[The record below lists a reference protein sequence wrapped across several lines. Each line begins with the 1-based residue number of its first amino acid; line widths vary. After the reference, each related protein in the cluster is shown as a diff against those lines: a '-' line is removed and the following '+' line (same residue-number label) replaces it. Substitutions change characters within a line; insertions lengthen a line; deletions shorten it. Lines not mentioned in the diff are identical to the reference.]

1 MRGDVFMSVKRIEEI
16 KAMLQQQGKVMV
28 NDLSQRFR
36 VSTVSIRKD
45 LAALE
50 KQGLATRFY
59 GGAQKA
65 EPLKG
70 TRTQRP
76 DFYQDPRRQSLA
88 EKACEEIDE
97 GDCIFLGSGRTCCIL
112 ARKLDRFTHL
122 TVVTNN
128 ITALQDLL
136 HRVSKVYLIGGEVTS
151 TDEITLFSSWEQPQN
166 FTESIYVNK
175 AFTSI
180 SGIDVKAGLT
190 VNSIIS
196 TYVFRHIPTMAHQW
210 ILMAD
215 HTKYDRIAIYPVAD
229 LSQVHTVISD
239 DFPPSYKDYFQHH
252 QIRTV
257 LTEPDR

>member
-1 MRGDVFMSVKRIEEI
+1 MSVKRIEEI

-28 NDLSQRFR
+28 NDLSQQFR

-45 LAALE
+45 LASLE
-50 KQGLATRFY
+50 KQGLAVRFY
-59 GGAQKA
+59 GGAQKV
-65 EPLKG
+65 ELHQKG
-70 TRTQRP
+70 QPQTH
-76 DFYQDPRRQSLA
+76 DFYQNSQRQALA
-88 EKACEEIDE
+88 EKACEEIEE

-112 ARKLDRFTHL
+112 ARKLGRFHHL

-151 TDEITLFSSWEQPQN
+151 TDEITLFSSWEQPQA

-180 SGIDVKAGLT
+180 SGIDMKAGLT

-215 HTKYDRIAIYPVAD
+215 HSKYDRIAIYPVAE
-229 LSQVHTVISD
+229 LNKLHTVISNN
-239 DFPPSYKDYFQHH
+239 FPSLYADYFRQH
-252 QIRTV
+252 QIRMV
-257 LTEPDR
+257 LTNN

>member
-1 MRGDVFMSVKRIEEI
+1 MSAKRMEEI
-16 KAMLQQQGKVMV
+16 KRMLQQQGKVMV
-28 NDLSQRFR
+28 NDLSQQFQ

-50 KQGLATRFY
+50 KQGLAKRFY
-59 GGAQKA
+59 GGAQKV
-65 EPLKG
+65 ELVKHNQLP
-70 TRTQRP
+70 TP
-76 DFYQDPRRQSLA
+76 DFYLDQRRQALA
-88 EKACEEIDE
+88 EKACGEIEE

-112 ARKLDRFTHL
+112 ARKLDRFNQL

-151 TDEITLFSSWEQPQN
+151 TDEITLFSSWEQPQK
-166 FTESIYVNK
+166 FTESIFVNK

-180 SGIDVKAGLT
+180 SGIDLKAGLT
-190 VNSIIS
+190 VNSVIS

-215 HTKYDRIAIYPVAD
+215 HNKYDRIAIYPVANIR
-229 LSQVHTVISD
+229 QVHTVISD
-239 DFPPSYKDYFQHH
+239 DFPPSYSDFFNHH
-252 QIRTV
+252 QVRMV
-257 LTEPDR
+257 LTNQQ

>member
-1 MRGDVFMSVKRIEEI
+1 MSVKRMEEI

-28 NDLSQRFR
+28 NDLSQQFQ

-50 KQGLATRFY
+50 KQGLAKRFY
-59 GGAQKA
+59 GGAQKV
-65 EPLKG
+65 ERLKNN
-70 TRTQRP
+70 QLPSP
-76 DFYQDPRRQSLA
+76 DFYQDQTRLALA
-88 EKACEEIDE
+88 EKACEEIEE

-112 ARKLDRFTHL
+112 ARKLDRFNRL

-151 TDEITLFSSWEQPQN
+151 TDEITLFSSWEQPQK

-190 VNSIIS
+190 VNSVIS

-215 HTKYDRIAIYPVAD
+215 HTKYDRIAIYPVAEI
-229 LSQVHTVISD
+229 SQVHTVISD
-239 DFPPSYKDYFQHH
+239 NFPSSYADYFQHH
-252 QIRTV
+252 QVRMV
-257 LTEPDR
+257 LTDPK

>member
-1 MRGDVFMSVKRIEEI
+1 MSVKRIEEI
-16 KAMLQQQGKVMV
+16 KAMLEQQDKVMV

-45 LAALE
+45 LASLE
-50 KQGLATRFY
+50 KQGLAKRFY
-59 GGAQKA
+59 GGAQKM
-65 EPLKG
+65 EPQKESNPPS
-70 TRTQRP
+70 P
-76 DFYQDPRRQSLA
+76 DFYRDTVRQVLA

-151 TDEITLFSSWEQPQN
+151 TDDITLFSSWEQPQK

-190 VNSIIS
+190 VNSVIS

-215 HTKYDRIAIYPVAD
+215 HSKYDRIAIYPVAE
-229 LSQVHTVISD
+229 LNKVHTVISD
-239 DFPPSYKDYFQHH
+239 DFPPPYEDYFQRH
-252 QIRTV
+252 QVRTV
-257 LTEPDR
+257 LTDPAKE

>member
-1 MRGDVFMSVKRIEEI
+1 MSVKRMEEI
-16 KAMLQQQGKVMV
+16 KVMLQQQGKVMV
-28 NDLSQRFR
+28 NDLSQQFQ

-45 LAALE
+45 LASLE
-50 KQGLATRFY
+50 KQGLAKRFY
-59 GGAQKA
+59 GGAQKV
-65 EPLKG
+65 EPLENNRIP
-70 TRTQRP
+70 TP
-76 DFYQDPRRQSLA
+76 DFYLDQQRQALA
-88 EKACEEIDE
+88 EKACEEIEE

-112 ARKLDRFTHL
+112 ARKLDRFKHL

-151 TDEITLFSSWEQPQN
+151 TDDITLFSSWEQPQK

-190 VNSIIS
+190 VNSVIS

-215 HTKYDRIAIYPVAD
+215 HSKYDRIAIYPVAE
-229 LSQVHTVISD
+229 LNKVHTVISD
-239 DFPPSYKDYFQHH
+239 SFPSSYVNYFQHH
-252 QIRTV
+252 QIRLV
-257 LTEPDR
+257 LTDQ